1 MLALNARAAMHVLPL
16 APPLASQL
24 GALPPTSRLGAVR
37 RAECVLQL
45 QGEDDRFDDLFFGDL
60 EAELRRV
67 SAGGGGSGVLR
78 KSRQAR
84 RSQEADPFGRD
95 RSRVGI
101 SRFFSQLARDY
112 DEWVS
117 NPGQELLLGT
127 VALLLGNYIGHF
139 LDTSLGQAGWWETA
153 IGAVATFVCEQIS
166 REYYITQHR
175 DRTATLRHLQALKVG
190 FLFALIIDALKLA
203 G

>member
-1 MLALNARAAMHVLPL
+1 M
-16 APPLASQL
+16 
-24 GALPPTSRLGAVR
+24 
-37 RAECVLQL
+37 LQL
-45 QGEDDRFDDLFFGDL
+45 QGDEDDLFFGDL
-60 EAELRRV
+60 EAELQRV
-67 SAGGGGSGVLR
+67 SAGEGGSGVLR

-139 LDTSLGQAGWWETA
+139 LDTGLGQAGWWETV
-153 IGAVATFVCEQIS
+153 IGAVCTFVCEQIS
-166 REYYITQHR
+166 REYYITRQR
-175 DRTATLRHLQALKVG
+175 DRTATLKMLNALKVG
-190 FLFALIIDALKLA
+190 FLFALVIDALKLA